1 MNFWLIYQKKFLHLN
16 KLFSQEETD
25 NFVEAI
31 QNAGFSE
38 EQIISDSLEKLPSA
52 YEIAKIAE
60 KLAPENVH
68 AFVPNYLKKVEA
80 EEKWLESH
88 EKAENTPD
96 DYVQRV

>member
-1 MNFWLIYQKKFLHLN
+1 MYKRQEKFSD
-16 KLFSQEETD
+16 FSKVIFTGESE
-25 NFVEAI
+25 NFVDAI
-31 QNAGFSE
+31 QNAGFSK
-38 EQIISDSLEKLPSA
+38 EQIIADSLEKLPSA

-60 KLAPENVH
+60 NLVPENVH
-68 AFVPNYLKKVEA
+68 AFVPKYLKKVEA